1 MDLFVVRAL
10 ERTLAVGVGALAIY
24 LGYRLFLA
32 VKATGEG
39 SAEVKLPADVT
50 VMLSRVGPG
59 VFFALFGALVVGTS
73 FAYPIRYSEAES
85 RTADQVTLRTKEVSG
100 IAPSAESSAGPGA
113 ETGTLRPASVP
124 SGEALEA
131 ERLRVSRYIAFV
143 NQTTSLLDPSLSDP
157 QRQRARTEASAAK
170 LHLMRQVWAPD
181 WGEIESFQL
190 WVEGGGPARDTAE
203 FRAAEKYF
211 LAGAQEV
218 TS

>member
-10 ERTLAVGVGALAIY
+10 ERTLAVAVGALAIY

-85 RTADQVTLRTKEVSG
+85 RTADQVTIRTKEVSG
-100 IAPSAESSAGPGA
+100 IAPRAESSAAQGGEAPS
-113 ETGTLRPASVP
+113 LRPASVP
-124 SGEALEA
+124 GGEALEA
-131 ERLRVSRYIAFV
+131 ERLRVSRHVAFV
-143 NQTTSLLDPSLSDP
+143 NQVTSLLDPSLSDL

-181 WGEIESFQL
+181 WGEVETFQL
-190 WVEGGGPARDTAE
+190 WVEGGGLARDTTE
-203 FRAAEKYF
+203 FRAAEKFY
-211 LAGAQEV
+211 LAGGTEG
-218 TS
+218 SS